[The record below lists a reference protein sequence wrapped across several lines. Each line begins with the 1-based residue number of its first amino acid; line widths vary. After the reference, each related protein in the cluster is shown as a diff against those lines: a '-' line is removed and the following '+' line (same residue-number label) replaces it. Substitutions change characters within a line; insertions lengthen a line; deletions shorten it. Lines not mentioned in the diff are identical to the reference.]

1 MATATEPDKRVRGKR
16 PPEGDPVIDRALAL
30 LAAFDAG
37 HRTLSLRELSRRSS
51 IPVSST
57 LRLAGRLLAWGAL
70 ERDEDGRYSVGL
82 RLLEVASLAPRGH
95 GLRQVALPFM
105 SDLAAVTRQHV
116 QLAVRER
123 LEVTLV
129 ERISSH
135 SSVPVQYRAGG
146 KMPLHCTGMGLALL
160 AFAPLDVQEEVL
172 SRPLHGEPDQKLIPP
187 AVMRRTLAE
196 VRRER
201 VAIYRRLEAE
211 PLVAVAA
218 PIFGEHEEAV
228 AAIGVLLPEREAQP
242 RRLGYAVRTAAQS
255 ISRQLGA
262 PSGLA
267 VHHVAAPDGRGPG
280 PELPGVDP
288 ESGDARRAPPP
299 PVSLIG
305 NGRPA
310 SCPVSPPRER
320 ASGRSR

>member
-1 MATATEPDKRVRGKR
+1 MVTATGQRIRGKR
-16 PPEGDPVIDRALAL
+16 PPDGEPVVDRALAL

-37 HRTLSLRELSRRSS
+37 HRTLSLRELSRRSA

-57 LRLAGRLLAWGAL
+57 LRLAGRLLSWGAL
-70 ERDEDGRYSVGL
+70 ERDEDGRYSIGL

-129 ERISSH
+129 ERFSSH
-135 SSVPVQYRAGG
+135 SSVPVRYRAGG
-146 KMPLHCTGMGLALL
+146 RMPLHCTGMGLALL

-172 SRPLHGEPDQKLIPP
+172 SRPLHGEPDQRLIPP

-201 VAIYRRLEAE
+201 LAIYRRLEAE
-211 PLVAVAA
+211 PIVAVAA
-218 PIFGEHEEAV
+218 PIFGEHEEAI
-228 AAIGVLLPEREAQP
+228 AAIGVLVPEREAQP

-262 PSGLA
+262 PGGLGPR
-267 VHHVAAPDGRGPG
+267 HVPAPDGRDPACADPG
-280 PELPGVDP
+280 
-288 ESGDARRAPPP
+288 
-299 PVSLIG
+299 I
-305 NGRPA
+305 PA
-310 SCPVSPPRER
+310 T
-320 ASGRSR
+320 G

>member
-1 MATATEPDKRVRGKR
+1 MTIPDESAEAAKRVRGKR
-16 PPEGDPVIDRALAL
+16 PPEGEPVIDRAFAL

-37 HRTLSLRELSRRSS
+37 HRVLTLRELSRRSG

-105 SDLAAVTRQHV
+105 GDLAEVTHQHV
-116 QLAVRER
+116 QLAVREGF
-123 LEVTLV
+123 EATLV
-129 ERISSH
+129 ERFSSH
-135 SSVPVQYRAGG
+135 AAVPVRYRVGG

-160 AFAPLDVQEEVL
+160 AFAPVEAQEDVLAQ
-172 SRPLHGEPDQKLIPP
+172 PLHDEPDKALIPP

-201 VAIYRRLEAE
+201 LAIYRRRDPD

-218 PIFGEHEEAV
+218 PIIVEHVAV

-242 RRLGYAVRTAAQS
+242 RRLGYALRTAAQG
-255 ISRQLGA
+255 ISRQLGG
-262 PSGLA
+262 PSALDA
-267 VHHVAAPDGRGPG
+267 RHAAIQAAPGPARG
-280 PELPGVDP
+280 
-288 ESGDARRAPPP
+288 
-299 PVSLIG
+299 
-305 NGRPA
+305 
-310 SCPVSPPRER
+310 
-320 ASGRSR
+320 